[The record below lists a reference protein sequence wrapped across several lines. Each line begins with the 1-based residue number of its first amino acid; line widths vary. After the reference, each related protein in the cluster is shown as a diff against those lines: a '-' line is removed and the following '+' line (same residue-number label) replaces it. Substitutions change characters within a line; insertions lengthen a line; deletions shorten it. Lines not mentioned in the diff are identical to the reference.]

1 MVERQK
7 QKQKQTVIVN
17 IGDKVVKRKRK
28 GKPRKKAVPG
38 PPRLPPAPPPSQD
51 FARVIYQAQAMR
63 PDENLAVQLNSVAK
77 QLQTLKDKQDHST
90 ANLMAGEEASKREK
104 EAKERADAAMA
115 QQLQDEERQRA
126 PEQTDEAT
134 QTKTDEE
141 LQLERFMELAQIAEA
156 SEKANIRGR
165 DTRARSQPP
174 RTQPPQ
180 VAFVATGGGGGFPEA
195 EARRIEE
202 PQGIQAVAQL
212 GGGGGGQAEEPPK
225 QKKIL
230 KSRGGGGGAADD
242 DEEETPLKIKTTP
255 KQKGPGRQSKAQKAA
270 EEAKQSK
277 LSQSMFS

>member
-104 EAKERADAAMA
+104 EAQERADAAMA
-115 QQLQDEERQRA
+115 QQVQDEERQRA
-126 PEQTDEAT
+126 AEQAAA
-134 QTKTDEE
+134 QKLDEE
-141 LQLERFMELAQIAEA
+141 EARRLQAD
-156 SEKANIRGR
+156 EKRADFEKNAPRGR
-165 DTRARSQPP
+165 QPRSVSAPPVVAQPFTP
-174 RTQPPQ
+174 GSGFQPLQ
-180 VAFVATGGGGGFPEA
+180 A
-195 EARRIEE
+195 EARVITE
-202 PQGIQAVAQL
+202 PQGIQAVAKL
-212 GGGGGGQAEEPPK
+212 GGGGGGGGQTEEPPK
-225 QKKIL
+225 QKKII
-230 KSRGGGGGAADD
+230 KSRGGGGGGGAADD

-255 KQKGPGRQSKAQKAA
+255 KKRGPGRRSKAEKAA
-270 EEAKQSK
+270 EEAQQTK
-277 LSQSMFS
+277 LSQSMF

>member
-1 MVERQK
+1 MVER

-28 GKPRKKAVPG
+28 RKPRKKAVPG

-90 ANLMAGEEASKREK
+90 ANLMAGEQAIARDKK
-104 EAKERADAAMA
+104 
-115 QQLQDEERQRA
+115 A

-141 LQLERFMELAQIAEA
+141 SQLDRFMELAQIAESTA
-156 SEKANIRGR
+156 KADIRGR
-165 DTRARSQPP
+165 DKRARSQPP

-195 EARRIEE
+195 EARPIEE
-202 PQGIQAVAQL
+202 TSRVQEGAVL
-212 GGGGGGQAEEPPK
+212 GGGGGQAAEPPK
-225 QKKIL
+225 QKITI
-230 KSRGGGGGAADD
+230 KSRGGGGGGGGAADD

-255 KQKGPGRQSKAQKAA
+255 KKRGGPGRPSKAQKAA
-270 EEAKQSK
+270 EEAKQTK
-277 LSQSMFS
+277 LSESSF